1 MLAKDGCCCEGG
13 VDFRMAWVDLGFRAE
28 VTEGQHAVFEGAHT
42 VEPPLGVDD
51 GLGELAFSEGF
62 GGEID
67 EEFGGEALIGGEVF
81 GGKN

>member
-1 MLAKDGCCCEGG
+1 M
-13 VDFRMAWVDLGFRAE
+13 VDLALLAE
-28 VTEGQHAVFEGAHT
+28 VAEGQHAVFEGAHA
-42 VEPPLGVDD
+42 VEAPLSVDD